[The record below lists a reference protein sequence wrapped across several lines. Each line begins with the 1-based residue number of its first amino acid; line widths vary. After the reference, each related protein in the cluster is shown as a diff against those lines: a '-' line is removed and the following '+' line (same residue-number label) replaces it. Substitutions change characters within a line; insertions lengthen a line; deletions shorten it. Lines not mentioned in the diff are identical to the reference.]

1 MTDSQSLDR
10 LSIQTQDDDLHLRPR
25 GRVADWAKDVDNL
38 LSDKYGLYKFTEFL
52 RQEFSH
58 ENIYFWCACEKF
70 RLLERDEERLQA
82 ARNILARH
90 LEPGA
95 VDPVNIDAATS
106 LKLVTDRLG
115 DCPDADT
122 FLSAQTQI
130 YNLMRFD
137 SYPRFL
143 KSSLYTDCVR
153 REMTGAS
160 LNDCE
165 LISLDE
171 ESQAAAARLEGNLST
186 SVRYR
191 KNKDKEKNRLS
202 IFWDTWGRKD
212 GEERIE
218 AEAREKGDCT
228 LTRVILPNGATSVVN
243 TTSGES
249 IRSLVSR
256 LLEKRGLRLTSFEVF
271 TTAGDKQL
279 DVSEDCDILGC
290 TEVRVEQRVSFKLE
304 IPGHRTLGVKAKLYK
319 RVREVVSPLLRQYNW
334 ELEDTT
340 LVLED
345 GTALDMDEDTS
356 IIDNKRVLVRK
367 SGEESTP
374 QPKDP
379 EMTLYEG
386 LQIMRKGRL
395 EDQRGTEISFEI
407 PDFLKISSQH
417 NNGSA
422 HSSSLPRHRNSSLPR
437 SNGSSYA
444 EDQAAIQA
452 GGGQPVSMPAHAHC
466 RKQESNHHVNLVARE
481 EFDDSSPTLGFV

>member
-1 MTDSQSLDR
+1 MEAGGDR
-10 LSIQTQDDDLHLRPR
+10 L
-25 GRVADWAKDVDNL
+25 
-38 LSDKYGLYKFTEFL
+38 E
-52 RQEFSH
+52 
-58 ENIYFWCACEKF
+58 
-70 RLLERDEERLQA
+70 A

-95 VDPVNIDAATS
+95 IDPVNIDAATS
-106 LKLVTDRLG
+106 LKLVTERLG
-115 DCPDADT
+115 DIPGSDT

-153 REMTGAS
+153 KEMTGAS

-165 LISLDE
+165 LISLDGDAQMA
-171 ESQAAAARLEGNLST
+171 SRLEGSLST

-202 IFWDTWGRKD
+202 IFWDTWGKKEEEESVD
-212 GEERIE
+212 PEAGGKGE
-218 AEAREKGDCT
+218 CT
-228 LTRVILPNGATSVVN
+228 LTRVILPNGSTSVVN

-249 IRSLVSR
+249 IRALVSR
-256 LLEKRGLRLTSFEVF
+256 LLEKRGLKLTSFEVF

-304 IPGHRTLGVKAKLYK
+304 IPGHRTLGVKTKLYK
-319 RVREVVSPLLRQYNW
+319 RIREVVTPLLKQYGW
-334 ELEDTT
+334 EVTETT
-340 LVLED
+340 LVVED
-345 GTALDMDEDTS
+345 TGTVLHMEEDTS
-356 IIDNKRVLVRK
+356 VIDNKKVLARK
-367 SGEESTP
+367 SGDESTP
-374 QPKDP
+374 PPKDP
-379 EMTLYEG
+379 EMSLFEG

-407 PDFLKISSQH
+407 PDFLKISAKSHAQSNKQH
-417 NNGSA
+417 
-422 HSSSLPRHRNSSLPR
+422 SSLPTRNSSLPR
-437 SNGSSYA
+437 SGSSNA
-444 EDQAAIQA
+444 QDRSTVEKWRSRKPEDQPA
-452 GGGQPVSMPAHAHC
+452 SMPGHC
-466 RKQESNHHVNLVARE
+466 GKENRHVSLVARE